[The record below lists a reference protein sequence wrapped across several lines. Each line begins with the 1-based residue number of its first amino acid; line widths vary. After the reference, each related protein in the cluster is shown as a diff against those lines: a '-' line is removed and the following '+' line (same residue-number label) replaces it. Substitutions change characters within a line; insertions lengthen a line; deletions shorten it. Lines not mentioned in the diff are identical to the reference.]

1 MPARATRPLPGG
13 TAAALVYLVV
23 IFLFNE
29 LRLALA
35 LRWLPHRRQRVERF
49 MAIQA
54 RRILA
59 TVQRLCGLQY
69 SFHTGSAASLPRRF
83 IVVTNH
89 QSLADILM
97 LVAAFPRH
105 PLKFVAKRS
114 LQRGIPTL
122 SKCLRY
128 GCHAIIDRRGA
139 LHRTR
144 RALVR
149 LARLD
154 RQPFSDS
161 PFPPCSLALFP
172 EGTRSRDGQVGPFQR
187 AGLRILAE
195 QARLPIVVAALDGG
209 TGISRLHTLRNLAG
223 VHYRVKVLQIHPPA
237 PDRRAVAEVLA
248 QARQAIA
255 GQVAI
260 WHREAVGTSA
270 WQASRRI
277 TSR

>member
-1 MPARATRPLPGG
+1 MPAPAARPLPGA
-13 TAAALVYLVV
+13 TAAALIYLVV

-29 LRLALA
+29 LRLTMAF
-35 LRWLPHRRQRVERF
+35 RWLPHRRQRVERF
-49 MAIQA
+49 MTIQA

-59 TVQRLCGLQY
+59 TANRLCGLRY
-69 SFHTGSAASLPRRF
+69 SFHIGNAASLPRRF
-83 IVVTNH
+83 ILVTNH

-97 LVAAFPRH
+97 LLAAFPRH

-128 GCHAIIDRRGA
+128 GCHATIDRAGA

-144 RALVR
+144 RALIK
-149 LARLD
+149 LTRLD
-154 RQPFSDS
+154 RQPLPDS

-172 EGTRSRDGQVGPFQR
+172 EGTRSRDGGVGPFHR
-187 AGLRILAE
+187 AGMRILTQ

-209 TGISRLHTLRNLAG
+209 TGISHLHNLRNLAG
-223 VHYRVKVLQIHPPA
+223 VHYRVKVLQVYPPA
-237 PDRRAVAEVLA
+237 LDRHAVTEVLA

-255 GQVAI
+255 SQVA
-260 WHREAVGTSA
+260 A
-270 WQASRRI
+270 WQGDAAGPPS
-277 TSR
+277 

>member
-1 MPARATRPLPGG
+1 MAAPAARPLPGA
-13 TAAALVYLVV
+13 TAAALLYLIA

-29 LRLALA
+29 LRLALV
-35 LRWLPHRRQRVERF
+35 LRWLPQRRQRVERF
-49 MAIQA
+49 MAIQG
-54 RRILA
+54 RRMLA
-59 TVQRLCGLQY
+59 TVQRLCGLRY
-69 SFHTGSAASLPRRF
+69 SFHTGPAGSLPRRF
-83 IVVTNH
+83 ILVTNH

-128 GCHAIIDRRGA
+128 GEHAIIDRRGA
-139 LHRTR
+139 QQRTR
-144 RALVR
+144 RALHR

-154 RQPFSDS
+154 RQPRAGS

-172 EGTRSRDGQVGPFQR
+172 EGTRSRDGTVGRFHR

-195 QARLPIVVAALDGG
+195 QAQLPIVVAALDGG
-209 TGISRLHTLRNLAG
+209 SAISRLHALGNLTG
-223 VHYRVKVLQIHPPA
+223 VHYRVKVLQVHPPA

-248 QARQAIA
+248 QAREAISD
-255 GQVAI
+255 QV
-260 WHREAVGTSA
+260 TA
-270 WQASRRI
+270 WQRAAGAPRP
-277 TSR
+277 TAPA

>member
-1 MPARATRPLPGG
+1 MAAPAAPRPRPGG
-13 TAAALVYLVV
+13 IAAALVYLIA

-35 LRWLPHRRQRVERF
+35 LRWLPQRRQRVERF
-49 MAIQA
+49 MTRQA
-54 RRILA
+54 RRML
-59 TVQRLCGLQY
+59 TVLQYLCGLRY
-69 SFHTGSAASLPRRF
+69 SFHTGGAGALPRRF
-83 IVVTNH
+83 ILVTNH

-139 LHRTR
+139 QQRTR
-144 RALVR
+144 RALLR

-154 RQPFSDS
+154 RRARADA

-172 EGTRSRDGQVGPFQR
+172 EGTRSRDGRVGPFHR
-187 AGLRILAE
+187 AGMRILAE

-209 TGISRLHTLRNLAG
+209 AAISRLHTLRNLAG
-223 VHYRVKVLQIHPPA
+223 IHYRVRVLQIHPPA
-237 PDRRAVAEVLA
+237 PDRRAVAEVLT

-255 GQVAI
+255 GQVA
-260 WHREAVGTSA
+260 A
-270 WQASRRI
+270 WQRAPAG
-277 TSR
+277 